1 MENLLL
7 GVRRPSLVKAF
18 SESSDNILW
27 SITSALSLHA
37 LNVFFHFFDIIGETF
52 DRKSVSIAMV
62 SVADKAHSDLQFSLI
77 VINDVVNNLF
87 QSIFGSL
94 DP

>member
-7 GVRRPSLVKAF
+7 GVWRPSFVEAF
-18 SESSDNILW
+18 FKTSNNILW

-37 LNVFFHFFDIIGETF
+37 LNVLFHLFDIIGETF

-62 SVADKAHSDLQFSLI
+62 SVADKAHSDLQLSLI
-77 VINDVVNNLF
+77 VIDDVVNYLF